1 MTYLLSEAKQKE
13 TIAAYEATK
22 RAVINQIENF
32 NSKKYKYPGTK
43 EELKHIIKGII
54 NQVWTG
60 LNNKKANPWFFSWT
74 NKKDFFKALK
84 ELEEV
89 AIATVD
95 GRIIAIPT
103 YKLKQSILK

>member
-22 RAVINQIENF
+22 RAIINQIENF
-32 NSKKYKYPGTK
+32 NNHKFKYPATK

-54 NQVWTG
+54 KQVWTG

-74 NKKDFFKALK
+74 NKKDFYNALK

-95 GRIIAIPT
+95 GRILEIPT
-103 YKLKQSILK
+103 YKLKQSIL

>member
-22 RAVINQIENF
+22 RAVINQIANF

-54 NQVWTG
+54 KQV
-60 LNNKKANPWFFSWT
+60 
-74 NKKDFFKALK
+74 
-84 ELEEV
+84 
-89 AIATVD
+89 
-95 GRIIAIPT
+95 
-103 YKLKQSILK
+103 